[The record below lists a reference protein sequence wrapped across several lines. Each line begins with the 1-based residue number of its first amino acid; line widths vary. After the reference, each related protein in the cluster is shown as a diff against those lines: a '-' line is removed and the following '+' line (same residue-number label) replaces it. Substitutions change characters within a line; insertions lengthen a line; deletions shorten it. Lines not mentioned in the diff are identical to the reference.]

1 MGHLP
6 FGEDFA
12 ESSTQ
17 EKHHFTG
24 FERDVESGT
33 DYAVDRQHSANVGR
47 FQQPD
52 KSAKEYGGRP
62 TGDTV
67 FIEYDKALCGPGSV
81 VRLLQLLSRS
91 SLASHYAWKQGSRI
105 TYGRSESSWRHK
117 KVQLFPRSRKNRL
130 IFALWFAA
138 CLAVLIVSYVERN
151 TSEWGMAQFLLMM
164 VLTFPAGYVFAV
176 LGFDPID
183 KLLMAHGYQ
192 SGFIPLL
199 IDWLLL
205 GAAGYL
211 QWFVLIPWL
220 ARTYQAGLNGP
231 QQHKH

>member
-1 MGHLP
+1 M
-6 FGEDFA
+6 
-12 ESSTQ
+12 
-17 EKHHFTG
+17 
-24 FERDVESGT
+24 
-33 DYAVDRQHSANVGR
+33 AVRKR
-47 FQQPD
+47 
-52 KSAKEYGGRP
+52 GGRWHYDFMIRRVRYRGTLPEARTKDQAQRAENQVKEDVYNGRYGKP